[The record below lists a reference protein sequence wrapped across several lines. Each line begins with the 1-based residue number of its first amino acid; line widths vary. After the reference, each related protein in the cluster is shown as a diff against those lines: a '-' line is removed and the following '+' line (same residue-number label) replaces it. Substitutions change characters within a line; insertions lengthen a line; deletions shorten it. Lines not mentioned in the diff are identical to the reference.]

1 MSRTELE
8 SRSTPRRVADVVLGV
23 LTLLVGVLL
32 IFTPGPASL
41 VIPVALALLGRE
53 FRWARQSSL
62 VLRRKLRN
70 LVRRRR
76 EPTLVRRP
84 RHSLKTGSP
93 VTRAA

>member
-1 MSRTELE
+1 MSRAQLA
-8 SRSTPRRVADVVLGV
+8 SRSALRRITDIVLGL
-23 LTLLVGVLL
+23 LTLVVGVLL

-70 LVRRRR
+70 LVRRKS
-76 EPTLVRRP
+76 ESAPVRSVARARGP
-84 RHSLKTGSP
+84 I
-93 VTRAA
+93 TRAA

>member
-1 MSRTELE
+1 MSRLQLS
-8 SRSTPRRVADVVLGV
+8 SRSPLRRATDVLLGS
-23 LTLLVGVLL
+23 LTLVVGVLL

-70 LVRRRR
+70 LLRRR
-76 EPTLVRRP
+76 PDPAPIRRLHRSRGP
-84 RHSLKTGSP
+84 A
-93 VTRAA
+93 TRAA